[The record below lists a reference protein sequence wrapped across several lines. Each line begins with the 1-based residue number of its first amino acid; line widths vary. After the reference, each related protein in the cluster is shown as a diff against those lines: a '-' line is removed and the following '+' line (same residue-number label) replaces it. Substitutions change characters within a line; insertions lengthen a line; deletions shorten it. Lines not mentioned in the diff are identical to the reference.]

1 MSTLAIT
8 PETRVG
14 DLLEAWPE
22 AEAILIGIAPKF
34 KALRNPVLRRTVAR
48 VATLE
53 QAARVADMPVNE
65 LVRALR
71 AALGQEISPASV
83 APAEHRVGE
92 DEMQGWV
99 AGGAAVSFDADALL
113 ARGETPVGKV
123 GAALAGLPGGG
134 VVLIRSSFQV
144 APLID
149 AMRAKGHEVFTH
161 RVADDAWEAWIR
173 KG

>member
-1 MSTLAIT
+1 MSQLVIT

-14 DLLEAWPE
+14 DLLEACPE
-22 AEAILIGIAPKF
+22 AEEILIGIAPRF
-34 KALRNPVLRRTVAR
+34 KALKNPVLRRTVAR

-71 AALGQEISPASV
+71 AALGHETGPATG
-83 APAEHRVGE
+83 PAGDGVGE
-92 DEMQGWV
+92 GEAPGWV
-99 AGGAAVSFDADALL
+99 AGGAVVSFDADALL

-123 GAALAGLPGGG
+123 GAALAGMAAGEAL
-134 VVLIRSSFQV
+134 LIRSTFQV

-149 AMRAKGHEVFTH
+149 AMRAKGHAVFS
-161 RVADDAWEAWIR
+161 RKIGDDAWEAWVR
-173 KG
+173 KA